1 MRAEAVAAWRMVA
14 RRRRPPVSASA
25 GSCAADARCRTRR
38 RNAHGTGIVGER
50 EVLYRWHP
58 WAGRVV
64 GIHEVIERATGDVAR
79 CRVTPGAGGRLLEV
93 PVWMLDR
100 ASCHAM
106 RLAPGPRVD
115 LAALVALRAL
125 FAETI
130 RPKPSELGDPSLSTD
145 PVPCAEIRSRDQDRG
160 DRHGMPSAEIEQRRP
175 PARVVR
181 SDEGAGG
188 DAALARSAG
197 TDAADPDRLDDAL
210 AGRAPAMP
218 AGNRAAGGR
227 R

>member
-1 MRAEAVAAWRMVA
+1 MVA
-14 RRRRPPVSASA
+14 PPRRRPGSPSA
-25 GSCAADARCRTRR
+25 GWCVADAGCRTRR
-38 RNAHGTGIVGER
+38 RNAHGTGILGER

-93 PVWMLDR
+93 PVWMFDR
-100 ASCHAM
+100 ASCQAM
-106 RLAPGPRVD
+106 WLAPGPRVD

-130 RPKPSELGDPSLSTD
+130 RPKPSELGAPSLSTD
-145 PVPCAEIRSRDQDRG
+145 PVPCAEIRSRDQNRG
-160 DRHGMPSAEIEQRRP
+160 DRHEMPSAEIEQRRP

-181 SDEGAGG
+181 SDGGAGG
-188 DAALARSAG
+188 DAALERSAG
-197 TDAADPDRLDDAL
+197 RDAADPDRLDDTL
-210 AGRAPAMP
+210 TGRAPAMP
-218 AGNRAAGGR
+218 ADNRAAGDR

>member
-1 MRAEAVAAWRMVA
+1 MVA
-14 RRRRPPVSASA
+14 LLRTPLAWPSA
-25 GSCAADARCRTRR
+25 GWYAADARCRTRR
-38 RNAHGTGIVGER
+38 RNAHGTGILGER

-64 GIHEVIERATGDVAR
+64 GIHEVIERATGNVAR

-93 PVWMLDR
+93 PVWMFDR

-130 RPKPSELGDPSLSTD
+130 R
-145 PVPCAEIRSRDQDRG
+145 
-160 DRHGMPSAEIEQRRP
+160 
-175 PARVVR
+175 R
-181 SDEGAGG
+181 SD
-188 DAALARSAG
+188 AAN
-197 TDAADPDRLDDAL
+197 PDRLDDAL

-218 AGNRAAGGR
+218 AGDRAAGGR